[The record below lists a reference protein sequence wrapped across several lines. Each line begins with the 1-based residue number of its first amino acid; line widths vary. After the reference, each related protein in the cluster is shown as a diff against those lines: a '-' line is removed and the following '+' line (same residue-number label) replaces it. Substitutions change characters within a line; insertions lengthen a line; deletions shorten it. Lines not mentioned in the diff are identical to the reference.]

1 MKTLSYQIQKQLAEE
16 AGGWSLKSTHKGQG
30 SLPWYSGITRA
41 GKGPLAEG
49 SLKFSYLVQ
58 ELHFGLACGIA
69 LLTIQNQLF
78 SAGSFFLK
86 FLFMCMWTYLCMP
99 HVFRYLQRPEG
110 VRFLTVGVTSG
121 CRHPMSVLEIKLRFF
136 GSMGG
141 TEVPVLTD
149 DKH

>member
-1 MKTLSYQIQKQLAEE
+1 MVSKVNSQ
-16 AGGWSLKSTHKGQG
+16 GSRVPSLVCRHHKGRQRATG
-30 SLPWYSGITRA
+30 RREPEVQLPGARATFWSSLQHSSPHNTKSIVFCR
-41 GKGPLAEG
+41 L
-49 SLKFSYLVQ
+49 
-58 ELHFGLACGIA
+58 
-69 LLTIQNQLF
+69 
-78 SAGSFFLK
+78 FFLK